1 LIENSKKKPFTNI
14 CLIKVKSYSSLNYIV
29 ITKKNKKPV
38 DIMVKNRN
46 PFPKEGAFIMG
57 RVVDIQKQYIYVDLP
72 DYDGLPSEETARGMI
87 HISEI
92 SSRWVRNIRSIVR
105 VGQRVVLRV
114 VKVVPDKGQIDLS
127 LRRVNSA
134 QKALIAKEHKYANKF
149 EILLQF
155 LTEAEGID
163 LTLEQT
169 YEQIGWPIKNQFD
182 FYQEAIEALKEEG
195 EELLN
200 ELTDIPDHV
209 RDAYLKIVDENV
221 EISTVGIIGKIKLI
235 NKSGD
240 GIIKLKETLNEV
252 LNVIENPVET
262 RKLSISYL
270 GAPYYRL
277 EIVTKDYLDAE
288 SILSDTLEV
297 LEASTQKTDCS
308 YEFIRD

>member
-1 LIENSKKKPFTNI
+1 
-14 CLIKVKSYSSLNYIV
+14 
-29 ITKKNKKPV
+29 
-38 DIMVKNRN
+38 MVKNRN

-92 SSRWVRNIRSIVR
+92 SSRWVKNIRSIVR
-105 VGQRVVLRV
+105 VGQRIVLRV

-134 QKALIAKEHKYANKF
+134 QKDLIAKEHKYANKF
-149 EILLQF
+149 ENLLQF
-155 LTEAEGID
+155 LTETEGID
-163 LTLEQT
+163 LTLDHA
-169 YEQIGWPIKNQFD
+169 YELIGWPIKEQFD
-182 FYQEAIEALKEEG
+182 FYQEAIEALKEDG

-200 ELTDIPDHV
+200 ELTDISDHIKDV
-209 RDAYLKIVDENV
+209 YLKIVDENV
-221 EISTVGIIGKIKLI
+221 EISTVNIIGKIKLI

-240 GIIKLKETLNEV
+240 GIIKIKETLNEV
-252 LNVIENPVET
+252 MKVIDKPVET
-262 RKLSISYL
+262 RKLSLSYL

-277 EIVTKDYLDAE
+277 EIVSKDYLDAE

-297 LEASTQKTDCS
+297 LESSTQETDGS
-308 YEFIRD
+308 FEFIRD

>member
-1 LIENSKKKPFTNI
+1 MIKNSKKKPFSTI
-14 CLIKVKSYSSLNYIV
+14 FIIKVKSYCLLNYIV
-29 ITKKNKKPV
+29 KKKNKKLV

-46 PFPKEGAFIMG
+46 PFPKEGAFIMA

-72 DYDGLPSEETARGMI
+72 DYNGLPSEETARGMI

-155 LTEAEGID
+155 LTETEGID
-163 LTLEQT
+163 LTLDQA
-169 YEQIGWPIKNQFD
+169 YELIGWPIKEQFD

-209 RDAYLKIVDENV
+209 KDAFLKTVDENV
-221 EISTVGIIGKIKLI
+221 EISTVSIIGKIKLI

-240 GIIKLKETLNEV
+240 GITKLKETLDEV
-252 LNVIENPVET
+252 VNIIDKPVET
-262 RKLSISYL
+262 RKISLLYL

-288 SILSDTLEV
+288 SILSDALEV
-297 LEASTQKTDCS
+297 LESSTQKTDGS
-308 YEFIRD
+308 FEFIRD

>member
-1 LIENSKKKPFTNI
+1 
-14 CLIKVKSYSSLNYIV
+14 
-29 ITKKNKKPV
+29 
-38 DIMVKNRN
+38 MVKNRN

-72 DYDGLPSEETARGMI
+72 DYDGLLSEETARGMI

-105 VGQRVVLRV
+105 IGQRVVLRV
-114 VKVVPDKGQIDLS
+114 VKVVSDKGQIDLS

-155 LTEAEGID
+155 LTETEGID
-163 LTLEQT
+163 LTLDQT
-169 YEQIGWPIKNQFD
+169 YESIGWPIKEQFD

-209 RDAYLKIVDENV
+209 RDAFLKIVDENV

-235 NKSGD
+235 NISGD
-240 GIIKLKETLNEV
+240 GVVKVKETLNEIV
-252 LNVIENPVET
+252 NIIDEPVET
-262 RKLSISYL
+262 RKLTISYL

-288 SILSDTLEV
+288 SILSDALEV
-297 LEASTQKTDCS
+297 LESSTQKTNGS
-308 YEFIRD
+308 FEFIRD